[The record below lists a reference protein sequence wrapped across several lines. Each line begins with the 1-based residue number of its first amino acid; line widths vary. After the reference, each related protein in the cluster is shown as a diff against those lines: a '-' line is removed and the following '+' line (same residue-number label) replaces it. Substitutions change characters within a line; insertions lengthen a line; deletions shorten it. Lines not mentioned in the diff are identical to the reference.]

1 MTELI
6 KITEKDG
13 KKAVSARDL
22 HRFLESKQDFS
33 NWIKGRIKKYGLIE
47 NQDFVFELID
57 MKLNKVI
64 EPVNQ
69 MISGSYRTEFILSMD
84 SAKELSMVEGNVK
97 GKQAR
102 QYFIECEKQL
112 TSKNAMLSEVQL
124 LLQSVQLSV
133 SNTKAIEV
141 IEKKIEA
148 IEQKQSIEIKQ
159 DYFTIL
165 AYCKRNHIQLNF
177 SEAIQ
182 KGKIATKLSK
192 EKGIDLRQ
200 VSDEKYGYVNS
211 YKESVLK
218 ETFQL

>member
-1 MTELI
+1 MQEII

-13 KKAVSARDL
+13 KKAVSARELYNYLSIDDGS
-22 HRFLESKQDFS
+22 HFSRWSKTNIVQMFDNNVDYQS
-33 NWIKGRIKKYGLIE
+33 LRHEGENGRPWNDYVLTL
-47 NQDFVFELID
+47 DV
-57 MKLNKVI
+57 
-64 EPVNQ
+64 
-69 MISGSYRTEFILSMD
+69 
-84 SAKELSMVEGNVK
+84 AKEVSMMSKCEN
-97 GKQAR
+97 GKRAR

-112 TSKNAMLSEVQL
+112 VAIPDNNKVQEILQQANL

-141 IEKKIEA
+141 IEKKIDA